1 VEVVKDYMDY
11 EQETLRQVFEAR
23 NQAASATGSD
33 TAIPAEAALT
43 GAISKL
49 TRAELQGVV
58 GHEMGH
64 IANWDIRY
72 MTAVGILVGLIALV
86 ADGIKKTL
94 YYSRVGRGTG
104 SSDNSSSGRSGG
116 GAAVLILI
124 AIVVLFSIIAPFAAS
139 FVCCAVSRQREYLAD
154 ATSVRFN
161 RNPQALISTLE
172 KLAAQAEPFDGA
184 NRATQHTFIRGSFA
198 PNLFSG
204 SNWCSRSL

>member
-1 VEVVKDYMDY
+1 MDY

-43 GAISKL
+43 GAVTKL

-86 ADGIKKTL
+86 ADGIKQTL

-104 SSDNSSSGRSGG
+104 SSDNSSSSRSGG

-124 AIVVLFSIIAPFAAS
+124 AMVVLFPSLRRLQRVLCVAPS
-139 FVCCAVSRQREYLAD
+139 RVSANTSPMQRQ
-154 ATSVRFN
+154 SVLPEIHR
-161 RNPQALISTLE
+161 P
-172 KLAAQAEPFDGA
+172 
-184 NRATQHTFIRGSFA
+184 
-198 PNLFSG
+198 
-204 SNWCSRSL
+204 